1 MHWPET
7 RRHSGRRHC
16 GGCTARLESRSQRSR
31 IQCPA
36 DEYEFVHPRLAWLP
50 WLSRA
55 PVERH
60 VDAME
65 NEPPRL
71 AFQVDN
77 ALDPQQVLALRL
89 NKLID
94 PPREPRLVHP
104 ARFTNG
110 YAPDIRVVLVGNIV
124 QQLRF
129 QLQRVAQIESA
140 DIQDML
146 QVDIAL
152 SGGSRSGPAD

>member
-1 MHWPET
+1 
-7 RRHSGRRHC
+7 
-16 GGCTARLESRSQRSR
+16 
-31 IQCPA
+31 
-36 DEYEFVHPRLAWLP
+36 
-50 WLSRA
+50 
-55 PVERH
+55 
-60 VDAME
+60 ME
-65 NEPPRL
+65 DEPPRL

-77 ALDPQQVLALRL
+77 ALDPQQVLALGL

-104 ARFTNG
+104 AWFTNR

-124 QQLRF
+124 EQLRF

-140 DIQDML
+140 DIQDMQ

-152 SGGSRSGPAD
+152 SGPVDPGPAD